1 MCQKGCLGDGAS
13 VEYVAT
19 WVMGILW
26 SKAHRM
32 ESILLSEEL
41 AMCESECVTDVEA
54 HDLNE
59 SPLEPPEVYNWFL
72 VLVLNQSK
80 AWTI

>member
-1 MCQKGCLGDGAS
+1 MI
-13 VEYVAT
+13 
-19 WVMGILW
+19 GILW

-59 SPLEPPEVYNWFL
+59 SPLEPPEVYN
-72 VLVLNQSK
+72 
-80 AWTI
+80 